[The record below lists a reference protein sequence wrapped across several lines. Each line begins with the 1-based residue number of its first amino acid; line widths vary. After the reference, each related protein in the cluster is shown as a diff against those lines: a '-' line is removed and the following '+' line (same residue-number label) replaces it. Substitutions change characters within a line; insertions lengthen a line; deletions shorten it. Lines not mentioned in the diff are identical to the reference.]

1 MCVKYKT
8 SFLPRFKASATNS
21 NTEETITKTIPF
33 KYACLCIRLSWN
45 IQAHTTC
52 ELSLHYARTLLH
64 HFIKY
69 NLQSLATFSTAK
81 QNLPTKSVQYL
92 QSLWQ
97 LLNALLQQFVSWHYA
112 METCIQIIQGHK
124 IIVHSAN
131 RTFFSSYPYF
141 SCSSGVKLSPLTLQP
156 QMSTMYQTVMVGD
169 SGALVE

>member
-1 MCVKYKT
+1 MCIKYKT

-21 NTEETITKTIPF
+21 NIEETKKKTISLWICLSMHKIIM
-33 KYACLCIRLSWN
+33 KYKST
-45 IQAHTTC
+45 HHC
-52 ELSLHYARTLLH
+52 ELSLHYARALLH

-69 NLQSLATFSTAK
+69 NLQSIATFSTAK

-124 IIVHSAN
+124 IIAHSAN
-131 RTFFSSYPYF
+131 RTFFFSYPYF

-156 QMSTMYQTVMVGD
+156 QMSKMYQTVMAGD
-169 SGALVE
+169 SGALEE